1 MAQHLSMVPT
11 QSMRLEQRLTPQL
24 IQSMEILQLPLLA
37 LEARVRQEL
46 ESNPLLEE
54 ADAPAITPAES
65 TAEPAAAADAPTQA
79 ATEAESFERLD
90 RMSREYDFDPGDQP
104 YGRPAPSNGDRD
116 AKMEAMANSAAP
128 GLSLHEYLERQW
140 SLMDLK
146 PEVRLAGQRVIDW
159 MDDDGYLRRKS
170 EHGT

>member
-54 ADAPAITPAES
+54 ADAPAMESPAPPALEVS
-65 TAEPAAAADAPTQA
+65 PSPEAPKPAAEA
-79 ATEAESFERLD
+79 EAESFERLD
-90 RMSREYDFDPGDQP
+90 RMSREYDFDPGDTP
-104 YGRPAPSNGDRD
+104 Y
-116 AKMEAMANSAAP
+116 
-128 GLSLHEYLERQW
+128 
-140 SLMDLK
+140 
-146 PEVRLAGQRVIDW
+146 
-159 MDDDGYLRRKS
+159 
-170 EHGT
+170 